1 MHRNVRGGGLLGEGG
16 GEQGEEVLSPGPG
29 KGERGR
35 GRRDNRFSGRAG
47 PRKTRKKNAAKRAAA
62 VRS

>member
-1 MHRNVRGGGLLGEGG
+1 MGEGG

-29 KGERGR
+29 KGAGTRAPGQPLFR
-35 GRRDNRFSGRAG
+35 PRRAAKNAQ
-47 PRKTRKKNAAKRAAA
+47 KNAAKRAAA

>member
-29 KGERGR
+29 KGGGDEGAGTTAFSAAPGR
-35 GRRDNRFSGRAG
+35 EKRA
-47 PRKTRKKNAAKRAAA
+47 KKNSAKRTAA